1 MLTDEQIEYSCS
13 FYCLIY
19 RDVSSIGS
27 DVVVNVIAQPLND
40 AKVDTEIDKSEDQ
53 SMNKQVSCPIKII
66 SDDTHCIF
74 HVLML
79 K

>member
-1 MLTDEQIEYSCS
+1 M
-13 FYCLIY
+13 
-19 RDVSSIGS
+19 
-27 DVVVNVIAQPLND
+27 NVIAQPLND

-66 SDDTHCIF
+66 SDDTHCINCRD
-74 HVLML
+74 LEI